1 MWDNVWLLAFL
12 IWPAVIIGAALLNM
26 LVSWTFSWSEL
37 VMDYLIGVVIGMC
50 FYFGMNGEVIW
61 LEHLLLM
68 VSLGLFGLLKW
79 VGVSYFTDPQTLFLW
94 SVVSI
99 GIAVPLTGG
108 LDRATVAIGDST
120 VGKKVGR
127 GILSFFI
134 WILKAPFTLITPGVG
149 LLVGL
154 IGLIVGAINNNLGFG
169 FLGGIFYFKWGL
181 SGGHATTFGWIVN
194 AFRGSMSGNIIP
206 HELYHTRQYIYLH
219 DWLGVFYF
227 TIAGLWGL
235 ISSAVS
241 SDPFDVTYFW
251 KAHENKEVGNPLE
264 RAAYSAWGP

>member
-37 VMDYLIGVVIGMC
+37 VMDYLIGVVIGVC

-79 VGVSYFTDPQTLFLW
+79 VGVSYFADPQTLFLW

-99 GIAVPLTGG
+99 GIAVPLTGR

-120 VGKKVGR
+120 VGIKVGR

-154 IGLIVGAINNNLGFG
+154 IGLIVGAINHNLGFG

-181 SGGHATTFGWIVN
+181 SGGHAT
-194 AFRGSMSGNIIP
+194 
-206 HELYHTRQYIYLH
+206 
-219 DWLGVFYF
+219 LGGV
-227 TIAGLWGL
+227 
-235 ISSAVS
+235 
-241 SDPFDVTYFW
+241 
-251 KAHENKEVGNPLE
+251 
-264 RAAYSAWGP
+264 